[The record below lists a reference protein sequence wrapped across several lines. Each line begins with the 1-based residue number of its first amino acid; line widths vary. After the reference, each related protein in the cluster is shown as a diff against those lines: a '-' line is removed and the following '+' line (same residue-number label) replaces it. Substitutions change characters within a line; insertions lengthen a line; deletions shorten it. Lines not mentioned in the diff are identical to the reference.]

1 MYEIIITETYRKK
14 AVKFFKKHPALK
26 AKYKKTVQLL
36 KRDPFHEVL
45 ECKKMK
51 GYPNLYRI
59 TLTMH
64 ARIVIEIIIKERK
77 IIPIIIDTRE
87 NIY

>member
-1 MYEIIITETYRKK
+1 VYEIIITETYRRK
-14 AVKFFKKHPALK
+14 AVKFFKKHPRLK
-26 AKYKKTVQLL
+26 EKYKKTVLLL

-59 TLTMH
+59 KLTMH
-64 ARIVIEIIIKERK
+64 ARIVIEIIIKDRK
-77 IIPIIIDTRE
+77 IIPVSIDTRE
-87 NIY
+87 KIY

>member
-1 MYEIIITETYRKK
+1 VYEIIITETYRKK

-26 AKYKKTVQLL
+26 EKYKKTVQLL
-36 KRDPFHEVL
+36 KIDPFHEVL

-51 GYPNLYRI
+51 GYPRLYRI
-59 TLTMH
+59 KVTMH

-77 IIPIIIDTRE
+77 IIPINIDTRQ